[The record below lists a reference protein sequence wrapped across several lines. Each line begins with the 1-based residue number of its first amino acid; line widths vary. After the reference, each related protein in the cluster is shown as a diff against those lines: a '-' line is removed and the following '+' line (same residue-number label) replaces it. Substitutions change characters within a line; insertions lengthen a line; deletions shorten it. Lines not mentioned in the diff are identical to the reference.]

1 MLFEDIAN
9 DQQTLDQGQSGPMD
23 EKQLDHMLDA
33 NIFNPELAQIDN
45 KTIEDVFNDVLDPQ
59 NINSPGAGGFTWLL
73 YLN

>member
-1 MLFEDIAN
+1 
-9 DQQTLDQGQSGPMD
+9 MD

-59 NINSPGAGGFTWLL
+59 NINSPGPGTFSLPVMSLL
-73 YLN
+73 